1 MPFVI
6 RTIILYTIGIEYV
19 GLGGLFGSLINV
31 LNITELGFGGA
42 ISYILYKPVAE
53 NDNQKVCAILNFA
66 RKCFWIIGLV
76 VTIIGIVILPFLSF
90 FVHGNYPDNLNIVLL
105 YMFYL
110 ANSIISYVMFSYKRI
125 LFAAV
130 QRYDIETKISSITI
144 ILQYLLQVLV
154 LVIFKNY
161 YVYVLMIPI
170 ATILN
175 NLICGIVTNQKYPH
189 FKACGHVTKQEIE
202 IIKQKVGGAFFSK
215 LGATVFLSVD
225 NIIISSFFGLTIL
238 GKYSNY
244 YMIITMLL
252 SVFAI
257 IHNTLRPIIGNCI
270 VTDTKEKNYTLLKH
284 LYFIYMWMAAAC
296 ACFMLCLYQDF
307 ISVWSGE
314 QNLLTFNMVILF
326 TIYWYT
332 ERVISLP
339 IVYVEAAGYWW
350 EVRYVTLIEAIVN
363 LTLNIT
369 LSKMIGL
376 SGILLSTII
385 SVISVAIIGYLRVL
399 FKKYFGKCKLK
410 DFLKYIFDICIRTIC
425 TIAIVW
431 LVIYRVNAFNWEILI
446 LKGCVTAIL
455 FIIIGLF
462 LNIKNENA
470 IESVKFM
477 YQIFVGGKQK

>member
-270 VTDTKEKNYTLLKH
+270 VTDNKEKNYTLLKH
-284 LYFIYMWMAAAC
+284 LY
-296 ACFMLCLYQDF
+296 
-307 ISVWSGE
+307 
-314 QNLLTFNMVILF
+314 
-326 TIYWYT
+326 
-332 ERVISLP
+332 
-339 IVYVEAAGYWW
+339 
-350 EVRYVTLIEAIVN
+350 
-363 LTLNIT
+363 
-369 LSKMIGL
+369 
-376 SGILLSTII
+376 
-385 SVISVAIIGYLRVL
+385 
-399 FKKYFGKCKLK
+399 
-410 DFLKYIFDICIRTIC
+410 
-425 TIAIVW
+425 
-431 LVIYRVNAFNWEILI
+431 
-446 LKGCVTAIL
+446 
-455 FIIIGLF
+455 
-462 LNIKNENA
+462 
-470 IESVKFM
+470 
-477 YQIFVGGKQK
+477 